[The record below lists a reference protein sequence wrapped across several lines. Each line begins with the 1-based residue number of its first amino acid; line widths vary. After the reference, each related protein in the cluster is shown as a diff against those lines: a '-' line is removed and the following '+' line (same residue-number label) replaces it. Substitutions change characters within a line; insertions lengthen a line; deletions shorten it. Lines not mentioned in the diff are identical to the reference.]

1 MSFQIFKMNPLKR
14 WFKFI
19 LYLYITPA
27 IPCMKGHVCLNLRSM
42 ELKDD
47 LIKIKAAIRKEV
59 TNRLYV
65 DIIRNNLDNKG
76 IPWVGVGST
85 L

>member
-1 MSFQIFKMNPLKR
+1 
-14 WFKFI
+14 
-19 LYLYITPA
+19 
-27 IPCMKGHVCLNLRSM
+27 MKGHVCLNLRSM